1 MSADSTIAFRID
13 STVKETLLWL
23 AARSDLSPS
32 ELLRQIVEEYL
43 ARRKG
48 KTDAQKPAQTRRTK
62 TQDTQMTPP
71 NDEVSRAIDEL
82 FLVEEND

>member
-1 MSADSTIAFRID
+1 MSTDSTIAFRID
-13 STVKETLLWL
+13 SKIKETLLWL
-23 AARSDLSPS
+23 ASKAGLSPS

-48 KTDAQKPAQTRRTK
+48 KTDAQKPAQTQRTK